1 MAFGGVAV
9 VTQISDRAV
18 RITGVNLAPSAQG
31 TIAFSGGPAAD
42 ITLPAAFRAAV
53 GSYNGVALTLRDS
66 VGININPDQNGLT
79 ETNLQPSV
87 TKAGGAAGVTDF
99 LVTVINTHTTE
110 TTQTLEIDV
119 TFRPSHVGSPFQ
131 ISP

>member
-31 TIAFSGGPAAD
+31 TIALSGGPAAD
-42 ITLPAAFRAAV
+42 ITLPGAFRALV
-53 GSYNGVALTLRDS
+53 GSYNGAALTLRDS
-66 VGININPDQNGLT
+66 VGVNINPDANGLT

-87 TKAGGAAGVTDF
+87 IKTGGGASVADF
-99 LVTVINTHTTE
+99 LITVINTNTTE

-131 ISP
+131 VSP